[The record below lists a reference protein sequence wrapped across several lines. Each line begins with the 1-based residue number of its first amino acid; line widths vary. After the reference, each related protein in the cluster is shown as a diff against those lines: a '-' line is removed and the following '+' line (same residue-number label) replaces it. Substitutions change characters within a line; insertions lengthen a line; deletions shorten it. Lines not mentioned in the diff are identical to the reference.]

1 MKIITCASFYGTGSS
16 AITDLFSEY
25 DNIHPNTEF
34 EFRFAHDPDGLMD
47 LEYHLVENFNREGSG
62 FALKRFY
69 KFCKYNN
76 RVWFYKKYCKY
87 FGKNYI
93 KYSREYIDSLTDF
106 SYKGFWHFDLASK
119 GKIAYCFLG
128 VLFKIFYKLKLKRA
142 SALPKEITYCSNPGL
157 DKFLKKTQDY
167 TSNLL
172 NYINNDNK
180 EYLVIDQLLPST
192 NTAKAMRYFKY
203 ETFAF
208 IVDRDPRDV
217 YMLCKTIW
225 RGDRVSPHDSVENW
239 CKWYRYVRE
248 NSRGQE
254 SDHIKYIN
262 FEDLIFN
269 YEKTVNEI
277 EKFIGTNSNNHIR
290 TFTKLNPKK
299 SVINTQIYLRNK
311 TFEKDIKII
320 EELLPE
326 FLYSFPTSKED
337 IPGLEVKN
345 NKNF

>member
-1 MKIITCASFYGTGSS
+1 MKVITCASFYGTGSS

-25 DNIHPNTEF
+25 SNIHPNNEF

-93 KYSREYIDSLTDF
+93 KYSMEYINSLTDL
-106 SYKGFWHFDLASK
+106 SYKGFWHFDLMSK
-119 GKIAYCFLG
+119 GKTTFCFLG
-128 VLFKIFYKLKLKRA
+128 AFFKLFYKLKLKKA
-142 SALPKEITYCSNPGL
+142 SVLPKEITYCSNPGI
-157 DKFLKKTQDY
+157 DSFLKKTQKY
-167 TSNLL
+167 TSSLL
-172 NYINNDNK
+172 ECINNDKK
-180 EYLVIDQLLPST
+180 EYLVIDQLMPST
-192 NTAKAMRYFKY
+192 NVSKALRYFEH
-203 ETFAF
+203 ETFTF

-225 RGDRVSPHDSVENW
+225 RGDRVFPRDSVENW
-239 CKWYRYVRE
+239 CRWFRYVRE

-254 SDHIKYIN
+254 SAHVKYVR
-262 FEDLIFN
+262 FEDMIFE
-269 YEKTVNEI
+269 YEKTVREI
-277 EKFIGTNSNNHIR
+277 EKFVGLDSKNHVR
-290 TFTKLNPKK
+290 KFTKLNPKK
-299 SVINTQIYLRNK
+299 SVINTQIFLKNK
-311 TFEKDIKII
+311 KFEKDIKLI
-320 EELLPE
+320 EKLLPE
-326 FLYSFPTSKED
+326 FLYPFPSKD
-337 IPGLEVKN
+337 KKIVGIEVNN